1 MVTNRAVSACGKNQ
15 WYAEEY
21 VDIELLMMYHTL
33 CMLNDNLSLQEW
45 AEGYEIRFGLY
56 EWNPDGS
63 QKRTFRGDY
72 AEAVKTFSN
81 MTERMAIAREA
92 AK

>member
-1 MVTNRAVSACGKNQ
+1 
-15 WYAEEY
+15 
-21 VDIELLMMYHTL
+21 MMYHAL
-33 CMLNDNLSLQEW
+33 CMLNDKLSLQEW

-56 EWNPDGS
+56 EWNPDDS

-72 AEAVKTFSN
+72 AEAVKAFSN
-81 MTERMAIAREA
+81 MAERMAIAREA

>member
-1 MVTNRAVSACGKNQ
+1 MLR
-15 WYAEEY
+15 
-21 VDIELLMMYHTL
+21 HT
-33 CMLNDNLSLQEW
+33 CYKLQEW

-72 AEAVKTFSN
+72 SEAIEVFSRLAG
-81 MTERMAIAREA
+81 RMESARLRR
-92 AK
+92 